1 MRSNIASTYS
11 TLGRFE
17 EALRLRRVAYRE
29 HLKLNGKEH
38 PSTLVAANSYADSL
52 ISLERFEEAKVL
64 LRKTMPVARRVLGES
79 ADLTF
84 KMRLMYAAAL
94 YDDPAATLD
103 DLSEAV
109 TRLEDAQRIA
119 RRVLG
124 AAHPLTAAIER
135 TLRDKRGVLC
145 ARETPPPGGA
155 PNGQFSN
162 PT

>member
-103 DLSEAV
+103 NLREAV
-109 TRLEDAQRIA
+109 STLEDTERTA

-124 AAHPLTAAIER
+124 GAHPVTTWIGENLQAAR
-135 TLRDKRGVLC
+135 AALR
-145 ARETPPPGGA
+145 AREK
-155 PNGQFSN
+155 
-162 PT
+162 

>member
-1 MRSNIASTYS
+1 M
-11 TLGRFE
+11 
-17 EALRLRRVAYRE
+17 
-29 HLKLNGKEH
+29 
-38 PSTLVAANSYADSL
+38 
-52 ISLERFEEAKVL
+52 L

-135 TLRDKRGVLC
+135 TLRDKRAVLC
-145 ARETPPPGGA
+145 ARETPPPGGGRLMVSFRTLLNKRSAATTGA
-155 PNGQFSN
+155 PPARPSAPAPMVKDPRARPL
-162 PT
+162 PTGAALLMTRWERGPRPVKS